1 MKKIFLS
8 LIVLFSGCNMVEAQT
23 YCYKYAYRVNK
34 DTGVKS
40 ELHHSLSFYTFN
52 SNKSFCYISDENGM
66 KKSKITGMGAS
77 YSNISRTDGWGEY
90 KYLRTENGVHIY
102 KASIKS
108 YAMVYGRGY
117 ELYETQNE
125 YLYFSSDY
133 SKMNLWS
140 EDPQSHG
147 NSGYG
152 SGVAIGRSIVEN
164 VTGEK
169 NSQFVHVYERVS
181 SPGQASAPT
190 HMY

>member
-1 MKKIFLS
+1 MKKLVLF
-8 LIVLFSGCNMVEAQT
+8 LIVMFACNGIAEAQT
-23 YCYKYAYRVNK
+23 YCYRYAYRVNK

-40 ELHHSLSFYTFN
+40 ELHHSISFYTFN
-52 SNKSFCYISDENGM
+52 SNKNFCYVSNENGM
-66 KKSKITGMGAS
+66 KESKATLD
-77 YSNISRTDGWGEY
+77 NVSRTDGWGEY
-90 KYLRTENGVHIY
+90 KYIRTENGIHIY

-117 ELYETQNE
+117 ELYETKNE

-133 SKMNLWS
+133 SKMNRWS

-147 NSGYG
+147 NSAYG
-152 SGVAIGRSIVEN
+152 SGAAIGRSIAEN
-164 VTGEK
+164 VMGEK

-190 HMY
+190 RMY